1 MPLFYSQ
8 NQYTNGMNALCT
20 ISDGMYAPKSFAM
33 LQSAAN
39 FMPHL
44 NFFFLDIEG
53 CKPHVEYSNTCIL
66 SLQDIGIS
74 ESYLHQL
81 QKKYNVIEFATA
93 VKPFLLKALLRKGF
107 KTVTYLD
114 PDILILG
121 KIDEVFRIAN
131 LHEVVVAP
139 HRLTPCANSN
149 SSFEITLNRV
159 GIFNLGF
166 ITVSQN
172 SFRLLDWWM
181 EKTNNYA
188 SLNWFSGQFTDQK
201 WVDHFPAYFKTFVIK
216 NAGYNLAYWNIDER
230 PLKVTETGV
239 ILANDEPLRFV
250 HFSQGSHRLE
260 SPSTM
265 RLWGS
270 LKKEDFEVISFL
282 AKKYTSNIA
291 SVESRISLST
301 PRDIRL
307 QLARPK
313 FRFNTRDGLAAGI
326 KEDWRQLRNKL
337 SKH

>member
-1 MPLFYSQ
+1 
-8 NQYTNGMNALCT
+8 
-20 ISDGMYAPKSFAM
+20 MYAPKSFAM
-33 LQSAAN
+33 LESAAN
-39 FMPHL
+39 LMPHL
-44 NFFFLDIEG
+44 EFFFLDIEG
-53 CKPHVEYSNTCIL
+53 CKPRVEYSNACIL

-74 ESYLHQL
+74 GSDFHQL
-81 QKKYNVIEFATA
+81 KRKYNVIEFATA

-114 PDILILG
+114 PDILVIG
-121 KIDEVFRIAN
+121 TINEVFRIAN

-139 HRLTPCANSN
+139 HRLTPCTNSN
-149 SSFEITLNRV
+149 SSFEVTLNRV

-166 ITVSQN
+166 IAVSQN

-181 EKTNNYA
+181 EKTNHYA
-188 SLNWFSGQFTDQK
+188 SLNWFRGQFTDQK
-201 WVDHFPAYFKTFVIK
+201 WVDHFPAYFKTFIIK
-216 NAGYNLAYWNIDER
+216 NPGYNLACWNIDER
-230 PLKVTETGV
+230 PLKLTKTGV

-270 LKKEDFEVISFL
+270 LNKEDFEVISFL

-291 SVESRISLST
+291 SVEHRISWST
-301 PRDIRL
+301 PREIRL
-307 QLARPK
+307 KLAKPK
-313 FRFNTRDGLAAGI
+313 FRFNTLDALDAGI
-326 KEDWRQLRNKL
+326 REDWRQLRDKL